1 MNATDTLT
9 SLSDVIIT
17 SMTSLNSS
25 LVTMTSLNSSL
36 VTNNQTESVEPQE
49 EDPNAY
55 YYSDIFWEKVSFYL
69 KFC

>member
-25 LVTMTSLNSSL
+25 LVSMTSLNSSL
-36 VTNNQTESVEPQE
+36 TNNQTESVEPQE